1 MPGFDGTGPRGFGP
15 MTGWRRGN
23 CVGPGGFLSARGRLG
38 RFGSGGG
45 RGWRNR
51 NWVPEGRG
59 WGYPGYHTRW
69 FNADIPA
76 DEEIKILKEDEKH
89 LEEELQ
95 YVRDELEKLK
105 KKEQK

>member
-15 MTGWRRGN
+15 MTGWGRGY
-23 CVGPGGFLSARGRLG
+23 CVRPGGYLPARGSLG
-38 RFGSGGG
+38 RFGGGRG

-51 NWVPEGRG
+51 YWSGGSPG

-69 FNADIPA
+69 FNAEIPA

-89 LEEELQ
+89 LEEELKN
-95 YVRDELEKLK
+95 VRDELERLK

>member
-23 CVGPGGFLSARGRLG
+23 CVGPGGFLSARGGLG

-51 NWVPEGRG
+51 NWAPEGRG

-76 DEEIKILKEDEKH
+76 DEE
-89 LEEELQ
+89 LQ